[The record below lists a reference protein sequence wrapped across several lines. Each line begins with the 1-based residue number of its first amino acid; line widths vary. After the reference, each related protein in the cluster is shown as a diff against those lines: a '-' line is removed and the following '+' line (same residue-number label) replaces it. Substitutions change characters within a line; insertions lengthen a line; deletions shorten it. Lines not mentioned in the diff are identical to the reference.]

1 MFENLSERL
10 NNVFKRLKGYGKLT
24 EEHVNEGLREV
35 RLALLE
41 ADVNFK
47 VVKEFINR
55 IKERAVGQ
63 EVMESLT
70 PGQQVIKIVHEEL
83 IKLLGGYQTS
93 LNLAGK
99 QPVVIILAG
108 LQGSGK
114 TTTCAKLALF
124 LRKKGRKPYLVS
136 VDIYRPN
143 AIDQLKTL
151 GKSLGIDV
159 FPSETSLKPA
169 EMLRSAIN
177 KAMVNDFDTIIVDTA
192 GRLQIDENLMQ
203 ELKDLKEIA
212 EPQEV
217 LLVVDSMTGQE
228 AVNIAK
234 KFDETIGITGFV
246 LSKMEG
252 DSRGGAA
259 LSIQYVTEKPIKFVG
274 VGEKADALEQFY
286 PERIA
291 NRILQMGDVLTLIEK
306 AQANLDPEKALE
318 LQEKLKK
325 DEFSLGDF
333 KEHLIQI
340 RKLGSMEQI
349 ISMIPG
355 FNKIKQ
361 VKDMLPKEKDLTQ
374 IVAIIDSMTLLER
387 RQHAIINASRKK
399 RIATGSGTT
408 VQDVNK
414 LLKNY
419 TEMERMMKKMKQGKM
434 KGMKNI
440 GNLAKGMFGNLQ

>member
-10 NNVFKRLKGYGKLT
+10 NSIFKSLKGYGKLS

-47 VVKEFINR
+47 VVKEFINN

-124 LRKKGRKPYLVS
+124 LRKKGRKPYLLS

-151 GKSLGIDV
+151 GKNIGIEV
-159 FPSETSLKPA
+159 FPSETNLKPA
-169 EMLRSAIN
+169 EMLKSAIN
-177 KAMVNDFDTIIVDTA
+177 KAMVSNFDTVIVDTA
-192 GRLQIDENLMQ
+192 GRLQIDEVLMN
-203 ELKDLKEIA
+203 ELKEIKDIS
-212 EPQEV
+212 EPQET

-259 LSIQYVTEKPIKFVG
+259 LSIQYVTGKPIKFVG
-274 VGEKADALEQFY
+274 IGEKADALEQFY

-325 DEFSLGDF
+325 DEFSLADF
-333 KEHLIQI
+333 KEHLLQI

-355 FNKIKQ
+355 LNKIKQ
-361 VKDMLPKEKDLTQ
+361 MKDMIPKEKELTQ
-374 IVAIIDSMTLLER
+374 IVAIIDSMTPYER
-387 RQHAIINASRKK
+387 RQHEIINASRKK

-419 TEMERMMKKMKQGKM
+419 TEMERLMKKMKQGKL
-434 KGMKNI
+434 KGMK
-440 GNLAKGMFGNLQ
+440 GLGSLSRGMFGNL